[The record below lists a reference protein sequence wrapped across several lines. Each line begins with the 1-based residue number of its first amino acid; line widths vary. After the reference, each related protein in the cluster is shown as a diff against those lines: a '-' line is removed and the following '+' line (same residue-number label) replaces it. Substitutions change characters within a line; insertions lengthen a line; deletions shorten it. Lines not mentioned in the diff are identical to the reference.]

1 MHSLPSNTGVAIVG
15 AGPTGLTLACRLAAE
30 GVPFV
35 LLDRLPQGANTSRAA
50 VVHSRTL
57 EVLERLDVTERMLAN
72 GIVVPIFTVR
82 DRDRVL
88 ARVPF
93 DWLPTR
99 YPHTLMIPQ
108 QVTESILVE
117 RLRELGGEVYRPY
130 VMRALSQD
138 GDQVRLGVEGP
149 DGATQ
154 TLSARY
160 AVGADGMHSG
170 VRDAAGISFTGG
182 SYAESFVLADVH
194 MTWPLPDDEV
204 ALFFSPQGL
213 VVVAPL
219 PEGRHRIVATCDPAP
234 EFPDVD
240 FVQALLDARGP
251 VTSSGR
257 VHDIVWSSRFRLHH
271 RVADQYRA
279 GRIFLAGDA
288 AHVHSPAGGQ
298 GMNTGIQDAM
308 WLGEALADAMTGR
321 TGDSRLDQY
330 EVVRRSV
337 AERVVS
343 FTHRMTRVATLRT
356 PRRRRVRNA
365 VLSRV
370 AGIPAVRRGIAMT
383 LSGLKNR

>member
-1 MHSLPSNTGVAIVG
+1 MDPLPARTDVAIVG
-15 AGPTGLTLACRLAAE
+15 AGPTGLTLACRLAGE
-30 GVPFV
+30 GIPFV

-57 EVLERLDVTERMLAN
+57 EVLERLDVTERLQAK
-72 GIVVPIFTVR
+72 GIVVPTFTVR

-108 QVTESILVE
+108 QSTESILLA
-117 RLRELGGEVYRPY
+117 RLRELGGDVHRPC
-130 VMRALSQD
+130 VMRTLSQRTD
-138 GDQVRLGVEGP
+138 HVLLGVEAP
-149 DGATQ
+149 DGATH
-154 TLSARY
+154 TLTARY
-160 AVGADGMHSG
+160 VVGADGMHSG
-170 VRDAAGISFTGG
+170 VREAAGIGFSGG
-182 SYAESFVLADVH
+182 SYEESFVLADVH
-194 MTWPLPDDEV
+194 MSWPLPDDEV

-234 EFPDVD
+234 ETPDAD
-240 FVQALLDARGP
+240 FVQALLDTRGP
-251 VTSSGR
+251 VVNCGR
-257 VHDIVWSSRFRLHH
+257 VGDVVWSSRFRLHH
-271 RVADQYRA
+271 RVADRYRA
-279 GRIFLAGDA
+279 GRVFVAGDA

-308 WLGEALADAMTGR
+308 CLADALADVIAGR
-321 TGDSRLDQY
+321 TGDSRLDAY
-330 EVVRRSV
+330 ETVRRHV
-337 AERVVS
+337 AQRVVG
-343 FTHRMTRVATLRT
+343 FTDRMTRVATLHT

-370 AGIPAVRRGIAMT
+370 AGIPAVRRRIAMT
-383 LSGLKNR
+383 LSGLRYR